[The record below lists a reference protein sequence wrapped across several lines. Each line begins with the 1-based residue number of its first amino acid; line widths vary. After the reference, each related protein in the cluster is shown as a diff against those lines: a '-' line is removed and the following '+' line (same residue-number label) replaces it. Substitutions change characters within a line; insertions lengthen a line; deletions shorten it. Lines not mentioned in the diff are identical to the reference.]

1 MSLEVAKNWAEL
13 YPEDIT
19 AHYVLA
25 LRYMILNQKEDELAE
40 YKKILSLDPGQ
51 FEYLL
56 NIGEIYK
63 DQGKFEEAL
72 EYYQLYADE
81 FPNSSKSFTELGD
94 LQMTYGE
101 YEQARSFYNK
111 ALLIEPNEISVQ
123 LSLAKINTEL
133 GNFRQA
139 LKDYNDILENCGTS
153 QERFDVYHRLESF
166 FFRRGQT
173 GNGIEYL
180 ELKIAEQ
187 EKYDV
192 QLNILQSRIDA
203 AERYTIAGNPDR
215 AFQIVDPIDKQLGP
229 PLDYL
234 APLGYLIIY
243 LELEDAENIEENLEE
258 LVTIAEARELGVFQF
273 FLEFARGKV
282 HELRGEYDLAIQ
294 QYTKVLELTPTNK
307 SKHLDLGRCYRL
319 KKDYKKAEEHMQE
332 ILAIHPF
339 WPEENVEMGL
349 VYADWGKNDKALE
362 YFKKAQSIWEEA
374 DPNYTPAIEVREK
387 INELESK

>member
-1 MSLEVAKNWAEL
+1 
-13 YPEDIT
+13 
-19 AHYVLA
+19 
-25 LRYMILNQKEDELAE
+25 
-40 YKKILSLDPGQ
+40 LSLDPDQ

-56 NIGEIYK
+56 KIGEIYK

-72 EYYQLYADE
+72 EYYLIYADE
-81 FPNSSKSFTELGD
+81 YPNSSKSFTELGD
-94 LQMTYGE
+94 LYMTYGE

-111 ALLIEPNEISVQ
+111 ALLIEPDEISVQ

-133 GNFRQA
+133 GNFSQA
-139 LKDYNDILENCGTS
+139 VEDYNDILENCGTS
-153 QERFDVYHRLESF
+153 QERFDVYNGLESF

-173 GNGIEYL
+173 GKGIDYM

-215 AFQIVDPIDKQLGP
+215 AFQIVDSIDSQLGP

-234 APLGYLIIY
+234 APFGYLIIY
-243 LELEDAENIEENLEE
+243 LELEDAENMEENLEE
-258 LVTIAEARELGVFQF
+258 VVAFAEARELGVLQF
-273 FLEFARGKV
+273 FLEFVRGKL

-294 QYTKVLELTPTNK
+294 QYNKVLDLTPSNK

-332 ILAIHPF
+332 ILGIHPF
-339 WPEENVEMGL
+339 WPEENYELGL
-349 VYADWGKNDKALE
+349 VYADWGKTEKALE
-362 YFKKAQSIWEEA
+362 FFHKAQSIWEDA
-374 DPNYTPAIEVREK
+374 DPDYKPAQKVQEK
-387 INELESK
+387 LAEWETMGQ